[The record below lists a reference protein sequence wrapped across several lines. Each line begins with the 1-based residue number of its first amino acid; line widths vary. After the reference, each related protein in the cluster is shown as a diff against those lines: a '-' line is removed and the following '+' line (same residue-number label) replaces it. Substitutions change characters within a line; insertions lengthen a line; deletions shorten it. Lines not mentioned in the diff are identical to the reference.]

1 MKNQTSDQPL
11 SSVRKSPYRTER
23 RIHLIVIHCSAT
35 RDGVPYTPEQLERD
49 HRAQGFGG
57 AGYHFYI
64 RRNGNIKTMRDI
76 DRPGAHVRG
85 HNAHSIGICYE
96 GGLDTHGRPADTRTP
111 WQKHSLRVVVA
122 ALLADYPG
130 ARVCGHRDLSPD
142 LNGNSIVEPHEW
154 TKQCPCFD
162 VEKDL

>member
-1 MKNQTSDQPL
+1 MKKQTL
-11 SSVRKSPYRTER
+11 SSDYASFYRTER
-23 RIHLIVIHCSAT
+23 SINLLVIHCSAT

-49 HRAQGFGG
+49 HRARGFDGP
-57 AGYHFYI
+57 GYHFYI
-64 RRNGNIKTMRDI
+64 RRNGDIKTLRDI

-111 WQKHSLRVVVA
+111 WQRHSLRVVVA
-122 ALLADYPG
+122 ALLADYPV

-142 LNGNSIVEPHEW
+142 LNGNGIVEPHEW

-162 VEKDL
+162 VEREW

>member
-1 MKNQTSDQPL
+1 MENQIVHRKSYL
-11 SSVRKSPYRTER
+11 SSR

-49 HRAQGFGG
+49 HRARGFDG

-64 RRNGNIKTMRDI
+64 RRNGKIESLRDI
-76 DRPGAHVRG
+76 DRPGAHARG

-96 GGLDTHGRPADTRTP
+96 GGLDTHGRAADTRTP
-111 WQKHSLRVVVA
+111 WQKHSLRILTRV
-122 ALLADYPG
+122 LLADYPG
-130 ARVCGHRDLSPD
+130 ARVTGHRDLSPD
-142 LNGNSIVEPHEW
+142 LNGNGIIEPHEW

-162 VEKDL
+162 VSTEL

>member
-1 MKNQTSDQPL
+1 MKKQTL
-11 SSVRKSPYRTER
+11 SSDYASFYRTER
-23 RIHLIVIHCSAT
+23 SINLLVIHCSAT

-49 HRAQGFGG
+49 HRARGFDGP
-57 AGYHFYI
+57 GYHFYI
-64 RRNGNIKTMRDI
+64 RRNGDIKTLRDI

-111 WQKHSLRVVVA
+111 WQRHSLRVVVA

-142 LNGNSIVEPHEW
+142 LNGNGIVEPHEW

-162 VEKDL
+162 VEREW